1 MLKGKKSNLSSHDQC
16 ETYSFSDMVVTNG
29 QFSREKVSL
38 STACQRNSIEKIC
51 AGVEI
56 PNFSF
61 KSAKNKVLEAVG
73 NPVRLCALK

>member
-38 STACQRNSIEKIC
+38 STACQRNSILYRK
-51 AGVEI
+51 
-56 PNFSF
+56 
-61 KSAKNKVLEAVG
+61 KY
-73 NPVRLCALK
+73 VRALKFLTFLS